1 MKTICA
7 ICKEEIKDGVIRLM
21 QPDDYGRIIHYH
33 IACKK
38 KADKR

>member
-1 MKTICA
+1 MKTICT
-7 ICKEEIKDGVIRLM
+7 ICKEEIKDGVLREM
-21 QPDDYGRIIHYH
+21 QPGDRGGINHYH